1 MTENK
6 EEDGEDDSQDEGID
20 EEEEEEILRK
30 MTKISKSQSIESEFV
45 EDSILMGERA
55 SGAVSMKIVSL
66 TIKEMGGYC
75 VVIPILI
82 MSLSIAFLTQ
92 YSTYFLQNWAEFF
105 DSTTAI
111 KNLGLYALY
120 TSLRNFFL
128 KCSHWN

>member
-1 MTENK
+1 
-6 EEDGEDDSQDEGID
+6 
-20 EEEEEEILRK
+20 